1 MNDTPV
7 PRGRGRPKG
16 TSGPAY
22 KQKKKRISLKEI
34 ARDQALSKAR
44 DKLPLKWKGNALALL
59 QIVYCDTSLDIRT
72 RIDAAKVAI
81 GYEVARPEVKQT
93 APDVVP
99 LHERLKEYAREKAI
113 TSSDGK
119 VVDMRGK

>member
-1 MNDTPV
+1 MTFDGTF
-7 PRGRGRPKG
+7 RGPGRPKG
-16 TSGPAY
+16 TSGPQY
-22 KQKKKRISLKEI
+22 KHKRTR
-34 ARDQALSKAR
+34 ARVLAREKAFAKAEDR
-44 DKLPLKWKGNALALL
+44 LPLKFKGNSLALL
-59 QIVYCDTSLDIRT
+59 QVVYADTSLDLKT
-72 RIDAAKVAI
+72 RIDAAGKALP
-81 GYEVARPEVKQT
+81 YEVARPEVKQA